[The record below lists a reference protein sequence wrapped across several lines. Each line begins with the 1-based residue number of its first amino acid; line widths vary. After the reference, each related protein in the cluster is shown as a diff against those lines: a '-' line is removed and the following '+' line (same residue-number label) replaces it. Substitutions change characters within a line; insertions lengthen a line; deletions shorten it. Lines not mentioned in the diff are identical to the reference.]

1 MRVLLVSLV
10 LAVAT
15 LAQTPAEIY
24 AYEEYQAWAAK
35 QKPGDD
41 LLDRYKAHLIAG
53 GADSVDAEDQV
64 RAIRRRVPSPL
75 LVEKVKGMKAG
86 RALVVGDGPDAEW
99 LREQGWT
106 VTVVKKLP
114 ESTKQW
120 DLVVEKGKPR

>member
-1 MRVLLVSLV
+1 MILSILP
-10 LAVAT
+10 AFG
-15 LAQTPAEIY
+15 QTPAEMY

-35 QKPGDD
+35 QKAGDD

-75 LVEKVKGMKAG
+75 VVEKVKGKKAG
-86 RALVVGDGPDAEW
+86 RALVEGEGPDAEW
-99 LREQGWT
+99 LREQGWS

-120 DLVVEKGKPR
+120 DLVVAQGKPR